1 MVLKKLDVEAI
12 DRRLIGLPG
21 WSKKCTC
28 NSILQRDFVFSDYLK
43 SIGFVTEVANA
54 AEDLNHHPEMIV
66 GYAKVTLN
74 LTTHDAG
81 GITDKDFELAL
92 VSETIYSRLESK

>member
-54 AEDLNHHPEMIV
+54 AED
-66 GYAKVTLN
+66 
-74 LTTHDAG
+74 
-81 GITDKDFELAL
+81 
-92 VSETIYSRLESK
+92 